1 MLTVTGIRGNLVLL
15 GADGGSVIRCPMTV
29 AEGNCNDNPLNRQ
42 LSAIWRN
49 DKYCYFWGS
58 FYADWIKSG
67 NIEDEGMFWG
77 QKSNSAYAV
86 VNMSM
91 QFYHTW
97 DEAYTRKVY
106 PFVKGV
112 ATFWENYL
120 TREGDRY
127 VIYNDAIHEGTVG
140 TMNPI
145 LSLGLVRMVMQ
156 TVSDMSAL
164 LGVDEEK
171 RTL

>member
-1 MLTVTGIRGNLVLL
+1 MDT
-15 GADGGSVIRCPMTV
+15 
-29 AEGNCNDNPLNRQ
+29 
-42 LSAIWRN
+42 
-49 DKYCYFWGS
+49 YY
-58 FYADWIKSG
+58 YDWIKSG

-164 LGVDEEK
+164 LGVFVFYISAFNPVIIIGIHERSPASRLNTQRS
-171 RTL
+171 RTYRQQNASRNTGDFLRVIVSSLYLC

>member
-1 MLTVTGIRGNLVLL
+1 MLAQIERGNYYSEKVTGIPGGILL
-15 GADGGSVIRCPMTV
+15 PVGAG
-29 AEGNCNDNPLNRQ
+29 PLGVETTR
-42 LSAIWRN
+42 RTPFM
-49 DKYCYFWGS
+49 DTYY
-58 FYADWIKSG
+58 YDWIKSG

-112 ATFWENYL
+112 A
-120 TREGDRY
+120 
-127 VIYNDAIHEGTVG
+127 
-140 TMNPI
+140 
-145 LSLGLVRMVMQ
+145 
-156 TVSDMSAL
+156 
-164 LGVDEEK
+164 
-171 RTL
+171 